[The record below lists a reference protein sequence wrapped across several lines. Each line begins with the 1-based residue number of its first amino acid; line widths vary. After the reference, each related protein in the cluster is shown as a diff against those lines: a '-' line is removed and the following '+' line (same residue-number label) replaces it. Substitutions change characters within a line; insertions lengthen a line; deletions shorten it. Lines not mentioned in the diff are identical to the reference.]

1 MIIIKLIFIFTVM
14 KKKMLLEETMTKMTI
29 GVKKTKMTDGVKTIL
44 LEKLI
49 HLETIQL
56 TPILLIKIKNR

>member
-1 MIIIKLIFIFTVM
+1 M

-29 GVKKTKMTDGVKTIL
+29 GVKKTKMTVGVKTIL

-56 TPILLIKIKNR
+56 TPIPLIKINNR

>member
-1 MIIIKLIFIFTVM
+1 M

-29 GVKKTKMTDGVKTIL
+29 GVKKTKMTVGVKTIL

-49 HLETIQL
+49 HFRETEQNFPHL
-56 TPILLIKIKNR
+56 SLRLSKHA